1 MTRDLRYHDWLLRPS
16 KGPALA
22 PRGSRLLGRSAYRAV
37 WPQRSGGQAASFG
50 IGPGSG
56 SDRSELRSN
65 SRARPWELGP
75 RAACSTTAPPRYPYG
90 SSFVGPKARNVYSL
104 RRERRSRLRASVR
117 PEPRLVEGGCFAFEG
132 SSGCLAH
139 RHRCH
144 PGCFVPFDLEFGAH
158 RQRGEAPT
166 RRDRV
171 PPVRLR
177 GTDPVHTRRTDG
189 RRLECRCQLMNHKAR
204 GWIRSSPR
212 SGRRANES

>member
-1 MTRDLRYHDWLLRPS
+1 MNRSIRSWRRRTSRSRPVQAGLRWGEVGVHS
-16 KGPALA
+16 EHGC
-22 PRGSRLLGRSAYRAV
+22 SCVLGDIDH
-37 WPQRSGGQAASFG
+37 Q
-50 IGPGSG
+50 
-56 SDRSELRSN
+56 L
-65 SRARPWELGP
+65 
-75 RAACSTTAPPRYPYG
+75 PYG
-90 SSFVGPKARNVYSL
+90 VAFPYGRGGNAR
-104 RRERRSRLRASVR
+104 A
-117 PEPRLVEGGCFAFEG
+117 RLVEGGCFTFEG

-166 RRDRV
+166 CRDRM

-177 GTDPVHTRRTDG
+177 GADPVYTRRTDG
-189 RRLECRCQLMNHKAR
+189 RRLECRCQLMNHKAH